1 MARSSRLLPCVLA
14 LVLSVAR
21 GQNFGSSGCPCI
33 SSGAAFGVSGELR
46 PSISGETY
54 NYGSDYGMST
64 CAAHDSGRAPFCA
77 AADSSEN
84 PGWCEDS
91 WCYIDPNQ
99 CDQGLPPFQS
109 AYFDDLYYS
118 YQTCGTQNT
127 FDAWFR
133 DSTSTETHDLT
144 ELATLATGYVRGIV
158 GTLEDNEAELRD
170 LSSSTTCSYN
180 PTCPCCGC
188 AQQSAWGEAPPLTF
202 QQTLTLPYHNRELPG
217 VDACLGDVVGDAFQ
231 RVAASE
237 ANQNRIGYEYYA
249 STRGTYMQWP
259 GMEDCGNSYD
269 PRFRDWFAGAA
280 AGPKDVL
287 IVVDTS
293 GSMTGNR
300 MRLAKEAAQRVVNTL
315 TDADY
320 ASVIGFS
327 SAAQKEFTTLMRA
340 TRARRQEM
348 TNWIDS
354 SLSARGGTNF
364 RAAFE
369 AINQVLTATTTS
381 SGCNRVILF
390 LSDGVPSEW
399 DASDYASTQADL
411 ASLGNAHLLT
421 YALGSGADSVIL
433 KNLACQNGGILY
445 EVGDN
450 ANLGDI
456 MAEYYKLLS
465 PMMEQC
471 SPRWISYLDTYTQ
484 TELLGLCI
492 AAYSKQSN
500 SDPNSCSAEAGSGR
514 EVASGSDYSHVPEL
528 IGVACI
534 DMSLI
539 ASESDLRAQS
549 GWSAF
554 EERIQDERSACSTRT
569 LTEGQMEL
577 LRRRVSTSAMCDSG
591 TTFPDGATD
600 ETTYTATGT
609 ARACSDAMGIDG
621 LDAGAIAGIVVGS
634 VLGPLLICC
643 LLCWC
648 CKAKK
653 TKKAPPPAQ
662 QNFNTMQQDP
672 AVRPSVAMPMQQPI
686 QVNVNMMA
694 PPQQVMM
701 APPQQ
706 VMMAPPVVMAQPVDP
721 NQYGYR

>member
-1 MARSSRLLPCVLA
+1 MASASNLLLVCVIGIS
-14 LVLSVAR
+14 LSFAR
-21 GQNFGSSGCPCI
+21 GQSSGNAACPCL
-33 SSGAAFGVSGELR
+33 SSSASGSTGAAYNQPTIAGEVYDYG
-46 PSISGETY
+46 S
-54 NYGSDYGMST
+54 NYGYRT
-64 CAAHDSGRAPFCA
+64 CAAHDSGLAPFCNA
-77 AADSSEN
+77 ASP
-84 PGWCEDS
+84 PGWCEES
-91 WCYIDPNQ
+91 WCYVDPRE

-109 AYFDDLYYS
+109 QYFEAAFYS

-127 FDAWFR
+127 FDSWFR
-133 DSTSTETHDLT
+133 ASGSTESHELT

-158 GTLEDNEAELRD
+158 SSLEDNEAELRG
-170 LSSSTTCSYN
+170 LSASTSCTYDA
-180 PTCPCCGC
+180 TCPCCGC
-188 AQQSAWGEAPPLTF
+188 VNHPAWGSAPPLTF
-202 QQTLTLPYHNRELPG
+202 QQTLTLPLGNRELPG
-217 VDACLGDVVGDAFQ
+217 VDACLGDIVGDAFR
-231 RVAASE
+231 RVAATE
-237 ANQNRIGYEYYA
+237 AAQNRVGFEYYG

-259 GMEDCGNSYD
+259 GMSDCSDSYD
-269 PRFRDWFAGAA
+269 PRFREWFAGAA
-280 AGPKDVL
+280 AGPKDVV

-293 GSMTGNR
+293 GSMSGGR
-300 MRLAKEAAQRVVNTL
+300 MSLAINAAKQVVNTL

-320 ASVIGFS
+320 ATVIGFS
-327 SAAQKEFTTLMRA
+327 TNAYKMGNTLQRA
-340 TRARRQEM
+340 TRANRESMRS
-348 TNWIDS
+348 WIDRNMQAS
-354 SLSARGGTNF
+354 GGTNF
-364 RAAFE
+364 RAAFQ
-369 AINQVLTATTTS
+369 AVKDVLTATPTA

-390 LSDGVPSEW
+390 LSDGEPSAWTE
-399 DASDYASTQADL
+399 SDYATTRSDL
-411 ASLGNAHLLT
+411 ASLGQAHLLT
-421 YALGSGADSVIL
+421 YALGSGADSRVL

-445 EVGDN
+445 EVADD

-621 LDAGAIAGIVVGS
+621 LLDAGAIAGIVVGS

-701 APPQQ
+701 APP
-706 VMMAPPVVMAQPVDP
+706 VVMAQPVDP